1 VKEPHAAHGG
11 FHERATTVKPLFVFS
26 SVNRYNRLPT
36 NGRRRGVLP
45 IFLSKKGLAFPY
57 RRIALLPFAL
67 LVERFA
73 PVPVGVLN

>member
-1 VKEPHAAHGG
+1 MAASMRGPI
-11 FHERATTVKPLFVFS
+11 TVKPLFLFFS

-36 NGRRRGVLP
+36 NGRRRSVLSFS
-45 IFLSKKGLAFPY
+45 ISRKGFAFLY